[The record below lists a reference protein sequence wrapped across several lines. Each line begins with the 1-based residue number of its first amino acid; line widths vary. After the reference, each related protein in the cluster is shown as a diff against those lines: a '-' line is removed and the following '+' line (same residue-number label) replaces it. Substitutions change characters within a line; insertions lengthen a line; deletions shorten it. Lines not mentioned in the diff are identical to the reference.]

1 MDLDVLAK
9 SISIRNCFRSQN
21 ERVPKSA
28 ARWTWHGCGGFGT
41 RSSGRGRWA
50 GIIENQKHVAVARTS
65 AEGVAQAIHTDMTQV
80 NRLRFA
86 SAKRMSLEL
95 AKTISGDSYRA
106 AAPRH
111 IIELCMTA
119 NDVEASRILLQGIQS
134 KPIRE
139 ELLLTYPTQ
148 LL

>member
-1 MDLDVLAK
+1 
-9 SISIRNCFRSQN
+9 
-21 ERVPKSA
+21 
-28 ARWTWHGCGGFGT
+28 
-41 RSSGRGRWA
+41 
-50 GIIENQKHVAVARTS
+50 
-65 AEGVAQAIHTDMTQV
+65 
-80 NRLRFA
+80 
-86 SAKRMSLEL
+86 MSLEL
-95 AKTISGDSYRA
+95 AKTISGDSYRD

-119 NDVEASRILLQGIQS
+119 NDVEASRILVQGIQS